1 VTDEE
6 TVTSAETIHPPP
18 AELQALAA
26 RIPQGVRFGASSWN
40 YPGWHDLVY
49 HREYE
54 PRGASAR
61 MLEEYAAFP
70 LFRTVGIDSS
80 FYAPP
85 TEATLAAYAERL
97 PAGFPCVS
105 KVWNQITVHTFS
117 KALDKARA
125 GQVNPDF
132 LNPEVFLEAVYQP
145 YQQYFADHTGPFVF
159 EFQAIGRYEGLGP
172 EAFAGRL
179 DEFFEAL
186 PREAMYAVE
195 IRNEEFLTPMY
206 FAVLREHGVAH
217 VFNSWTRMPS
227 MGDQLDLPGSVSGP
241 FLVARALL
249 RPGRSYDEAVD
260 AFAPY
265 DRIREPYPPLRRDL
279 ARLVETA
286 VRTRI
291 PAYLLV
297 NNRAEGSAPLTIAE
311 VAKLLPE
318 AGG

>member
-1 VTDEE
+1 LIDEE
-6 TVTSAETIHPPP
+6 RVTQAETLLPDS
-18 AELQALAA
+18 AQLQALAA
-26 RIPQGVRFGASSWN
+26 RIPEGVRFGASSWN
-40 YPGWHDLVY
+40 YPGWRDLVY
-49 HREYE
+49 HREYQ

-70 LFRTVGIDSS
+70 LFGTIGIDSS

-85 TEATLAAYAERL
+85 SEATLAAYAERL

-117 KALDKARA
+117 KAQDKARA
-125 GQVNPDF
+125 GKVNPDF

-145 YQQYFADHTGPFVF
+145 YRQYFADHTGPFVF
-159 EFQAIGRYEGLGP
+159 EFQAIAPYNGPGP
-172 EAFAGRL
+172 EAFAARL

-186 PREAMYAVE
+186 PREGMYAVE
-195 IRNEEFLTPMY
+195 IRNEEFLIPMY

-227 MGDQLDLPGSVSGP
+227 IGDQLDLPGSVSGP
-241 FLVARALL
+241 FLVSRALL

-260 AFAPY
+260 VFAPY
-265 DRIREPYPPLRRDL
+265 DRIREPNPPLRHDL
-279 ARLVETA
+279 VRLVETA

-318 AGG
+318 AAG